1 MFSELVQL
9 IFILIG
15 AVVGFLA
22 AVHFNDLLAPY
33 PEYYSFLL
41 IVLIFT
47 AMGLLIGIKVSRSF
61 SKIVRRIDRFL
72 ATIPGID
79 LIIGVIGLLVG
90 LLIALIISIPFL
102 DQPSGRI
109 YMLISFFV
117 FGFIGLVVSLYKSRE
132 ISFIVMGKNA
142 YLGSKVVDTSALID
156 GRIVDLLRSGI
167 LEGNLLVYE
176 EILEELQTLAD
187 SNFEEKR
194 KRGQRGLKVLEEI
207 STSFP
212 GRITIIRKR
221 ELPGKNVDERL
232 LELARSERAAL
243 LTTDSN
249 LALVAKAQGLNVINI
264 NEVQD
269 ALKLPVSP
277 GDVITVNLIRK
288 GRERNQGVAYLDDGT
303 MVVVEK
309 SADKIGKT
317 VTVVVNGITTSSTGR
332 VVFARLLNEK

>member
-1 MFSELVQL
+1 MFSELIQL

-15 AVVGFLA
+15 ALVGFLTA
-22 AVHFNDLLAPY
+22 LRFNDLLAPN
-33 PEYYSFLL
+33 PEYYGFLL

-47 AMGLLIGIKVSRSF
+47 SIGLLAGIKVSRSYNR
-61 SKIVRRIDRFL
+61 IVKRLDRLL

-102 DQPSGRI
+102 NQPSGRI

-117 FGFIGLVVSLYKSRE
+117 FGFLGLFVSLYKSRE

-142 YLGSKVVDTSALID
+142 YLGSKVVDTSVLID
-156 GRIVDLLRSGI
+156 GRILDLIKTGI
-167 LEGNLLVYE
+167 LEGNLLIYE

-187 SNFEEKR
+187 SNYEEKR
-194 KRGQRGLKVLEEI
+194 KRGQRGLKVLEQI
-207 STSFP
+207 SNEY
-212 GRITIIRKR
+212 RDKVMVVKKK
-221 ELPGKNVDERL
+221 ELPGRDVDERL
-232 LELARSERAAL
+232 IELARSERAAL

-249 LALVAKAQGLNVINI
+249 LALVARAHGINVINI

-277 GDVITVNLIRK
+277 GDVLSVNLIRK
-288 GRERNQGVAYLDDGT
+288 GRERNQGVGYLDDGT

-332 VVFARLLNEK
+332 VVFARLLNER